1 MPTQQ
6 PSTAPNTDN
15 SARQQTPAV
24 NKENTFL
31 NLGFNLL
38 LPILILNKGKQLFGH
53 WLEPYFDNVALGIL
67 LLAICFPIAYFVYDY
82 RQRAKYNLM
91 SILGLISVLLTG
103 GIGILEIPTGWFAV
117 KEAAIPLLLGIAVV
131 ASLKTPWPLIRTLLF
146 NREVVDVDKVQ
157 AALQAHGCEP
167 AFEKLLVKCTWLLAL
182 SFLLSAVL
190 NYGLARW
197 IVVSPS
203 GTDAFNTE
211 VSKMMAWSWPVI
223 VIPSMLIMMT
233 TLWLLLSGIHKMTGL
248 TLEQVLHGTPPKP
261 SAE

>member
-1 MPTQQ
+1 MALVRAGPT
-6 PSTAPNTDN
+6 SDTG
-15 SARQQTPAV
+15 V
-24 NKENTFL
+24 HKE
-31 NLGFNLL
+31 
-38 LPILILNKGKQLFGH
+38 
-53 WLEPYFDNVALGIL
+53 LEG
-67 LLAICFPIAYFVYDY
+67 
-82 RQRAKYNLM
+82 
-91 SILGLISVLLTG
+91 
-103 GIGILEIPTGWFAV
+103 
-117 KEAAIPLLLGIAVV
+117 
-131 ASLKTPWPLIRTLLF
+131 
-146 NREVVDVDKVQ
+146 
-157 AALQAHGCEP
+157 
-167 AFEKLLVKCTWLLAL
+167 LLVKCTWLLAL

-248 TLEQVLHGTPPKP
+248 TLEQVLHGTPPNP